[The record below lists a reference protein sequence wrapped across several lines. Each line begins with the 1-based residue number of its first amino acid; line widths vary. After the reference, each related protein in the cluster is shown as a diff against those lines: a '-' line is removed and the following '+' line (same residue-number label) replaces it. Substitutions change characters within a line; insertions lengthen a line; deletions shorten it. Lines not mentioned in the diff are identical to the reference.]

1 MRRYRQEPDIMDA
14 DGFSVAE
21 LRKMAFEDKGPLSR
35 PLALALLGRKRYPR
49 KTQDLERFV
58 MDETETPRLRNM
70 AALELGRLGT
80 PAAVKALER
89 GLSVKEDVSLRG
101 VLEGISLTGVD
112 RIHPEINRLKRRKGP
127 VGETARR
134 TAALLTHRLGLRGAA
149 MSRPE
154 GGRQTAIEIGRPR
167 RSEIEAALSTL
178 AKTATGLKLMYGGA
192 VSFRCDDQKFM
203 FMLRESIGDQPD
215 LTRLVRHKAELAV
228 VAARKEREHSGW
240 ALKYHVLTAPMS
252 KDEIRIVVSTA
263 KGRVTLEGIA
273 KVERESADFQVHSV
287 GGAGAVAI
295 EVGGT
300 YDGQKITFT
309 NARSGVR
316 RRPSPS
322 PFLSQR

>member
-1 MRRYRQEPDIMDA
+1 MDA

-134 TAALLTHRLGLRGAA
+134 TAALLSHRRRNRRRRVDHHRQMPWRPGRLW
-149 MSRPE
+149 SRI
-154 GGRQTAIEIGRPR
+154 A
-167 RSEIEAALSTL
+167 
-178 AKTATGLKLMYGGA
+178 
-192 VSFRCDDQKFM
+192 RCDD
-203 FMLRESIGDQPD
+203 RH
-215 LTRLVRHKAELAV
+215 VRGSRH
-228 VAARKEREHSGW
+228 
-240 ALKYHVLTAPMS
+240 
-252 KDEIRIVVSTA
+252 
-263 KGRVTLEGIA
+263 
-273 KVERESADFQVHSV
+273 
-287 GGAGAVAI
+287 
-295 EVGGT
+295 
-300 YDGQKITFT
+300 
-309 NARSGVR
+309 
-316 RRPSPS
+316 RPPPS
-322 PFLSQR
+322 E